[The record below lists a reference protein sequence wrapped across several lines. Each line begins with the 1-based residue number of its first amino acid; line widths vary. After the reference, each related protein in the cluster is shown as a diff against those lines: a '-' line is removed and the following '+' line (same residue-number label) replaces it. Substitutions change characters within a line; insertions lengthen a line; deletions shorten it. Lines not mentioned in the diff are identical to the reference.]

1 MSKNLHVENA
11 GMAREVDMYDK
22 KKGGVMEHVGKIKPR
37 NADGGGKGVQS
48 NGIKDAGKGKGQQNG
63 KSNNQTGSDP
73 AHREKDHDKKHVKI
87 EDDHDFDSESDA
99 NEPVQ
104 EAPIDEDEHF
114 RFEEIEPPSS
124 RKGSTDKTEE
134 NKKILES
141 VRHVEDRLKGREQ
154 INLTMMSI
162 EVANLP
168 SAHRFTKNCP
178 WLKGSYG
185 TTYSWVAEYEERD
198 DGSRASWKNMRW
210 SFNLERNEADRNDLV
225 ITVCSKNLILGRYV
239 LGKDEFAD
247 IPDTKTGYFEVS
259 GDIMSAIGPAG
270 KIRILFL
277 RGKAERPKG
286 PMKPVLPS
294 QINPSSVPPTALKQ
308 AAVAQKRL
316 YVKVLS
322 AAVMDLK
329 AVHFLDVN
337 CPFIAL
343 EVGDWVGISDTAHN
357 AGMAARWN
365 SLNWKF
371 TVTADVG
378 VHLMIH
384 SKNVMIGRMH
394 VSLEEIANTQPK
406 QNNIIEVIKHI
417 TDGKDVTGKVKL
429 NLLAESPLTAGSTAE
444 EGASDLLEGT
454 LRTLDAEGN
463 VVEPTEEEGGTA
475 GPLASTSIG
484 SYPGAGDLAP
494 LKPFMRVPFQINVHE
509 VTLLDTVKAQ
519 YWRANAL
526 AVNVVC
532 GSWGK
537 ATDELKNSGSFAHWI
552 DLKWKIPIKGQNN
565 LRITAWSHG
574 KPIGSANVTV
584 AELLEM
590 PTDYEHNTEIF
601 AKLTNGAG
609 EIVGKVKLSCKYESL
624 ISVVND
630 RVVAV
635 SKGSAAS
642 ERYGD
647 TDKMGVGSSRS
658 PTAQTEFLPNVG
670 TEKVRNVSFEGED
683 EDDEFGYVEAVS
695 SRKRSRIQDLSLPI
709 VATIKSISVYDAI
722 AAHTFKRNA
731 PYIKFICDRKSATT
745 APIKDAGAVATWP
758 GLDWLMKIREDSHVV
773 AILMSHDVMIGKVE
787 FKPKDL
793 LHIPLNDEGHTEV
806 RC

>member
-1 MSKNLHVENA
+1 M
-11 GMAREVDMYDK
+11 K
-22 KKGGVMEHVGKIKPR
+22 KHTT
-37 NADGGGKGVQS
+37 ADHDYE
-48 NGIKDAGKGKGQQNG
+48 I
-63 KSNNQTGSDP
+63 GSDSDAP
-73 AHREKDHDKKHVKI
+73 EKDNTM
-87 EDDHDFDSESDA
+87 ED
-99 NEPVQ
+99 N
-104 EAPIDEDEHF
+104 HF

-124 RKGSTDKTEE
+124 RRDSTEKAAE
-134 NKKILES
+134 NKKLLES

-185 TTYSWVAEYEERD
+185 TTYSWVAEYQEHD
-198 DGSRASWKNMRW
+198 DGARASWKNMRW

-239 LGKDEFAD
+239 LGKDEFAE

-259 GDIMSAIGPAG
+259 GDIISGIGPAG

-277 RGKAERPKG
+277 RSKAERPKG
-286 PMKPVLPS
+286 PMKAVLPTQVLTAS
-294 QINPSSVPPTALKQ
+294 QPQSPLKQ
-308 AAVAQKRL
+308 AAASQRRL

-329 AVHFLDVN
+329 SVHFLDVN
-337 CPFIAL
+337 CPFIAV

-371 TVTADVG
+371 TLTMEVG
-378 VHLMIH
+378 IHLMIH
-384 SKNVMIGRMH
+384 SKNVLIGRMH
-394 VSLEEIANTQPK
+394 VSLEEIVHTEPRK
-406 QNNIIEVIKHI
+406 NNIIEIIKHI
-417 TDGKDVTGKVKL
+417 TDGRDVTGKVKL
-429 NLLAESPLTAGSTAE
+429 NLLAEAAGPV
-444 EGASDLLEGT
+444 GG
-454 LRTLDAEGN
+454 
-463 VVEPTEEEGGTA
+463 EEGGQAGTLTTGELSVGLEGEATEAGDRAGSPTA
-475 GPLASTSIG
+475 GLVSVQVSRAGSPGPPLT
-484 SYPGAGDLAP
+484 YPGMGDLAP
-494 LKPFMRVPFQINVHE
+494 IKPFMRVPFQINVHE

-519 YWRANAL
+519 FWRNNAL

-532 GSWGK
+532 GPWGK

-552 DLKWKIPIKGQNN
+552 DLKWKIPVKGGNN

-574 KPIGSANVTV
+574 QPIGSANVTV
-584 AELLEM
+584 AELLDM
-590 PTDYEHNTEIF
+590 PTDYEQNTEIF
-601 AKLTNGAG
+601 AKLTNSAK

-630 RVVAV
+630 RIVAV
-635 SKGSAAS
+635 SKGSAS
-642 ERYGD
+642 
-647 TDKMGVGSSRS
+647 DKDGVDGLDKSL
-658 PTAQTEFLPNVG
+658 TAPVDFVPNVG
-670 TEKVRNVSFEGED
+670 TEKVRNVTFDG
-683 EDDEFGYVEAVS
+683 EDDEDYDYGYADGIAS
-695 SRKRSRIQDLSLPI
+695 PGKKRARLQELSLPL
-709 VATIKSISVYDAI
+709 VATIKTISVYDAVSV
-722 AAHTFKRNA
+722 HLLKRNA

-758 GLDWLMKIREDSHVV
+758 GLDWIMKIREDSHVV
-773 AILMSHDVMIGKVE
+773 AILLSGEVTIGKVE

-793 LHIPLNDEGHTEV
+793 LHIPLNDEGLTEV
-806 RC
+806 GTVCPECLFLRVFGSCALG